1 MRGALLSNSNQPS
14 SPPEEAK
21 HRGILGWVVRTIL
34 GGIALVLPFAVL
46 LAIVHYIFS
55 LMNDYVVTPLAKL
68 LLPKGFE
75 DLFIYYWGP
84 LVSIVAGLV
93 FLFFMGLLFRTR
105 VRNFLDWAFGK
116 VPGVNTIYSAISDTA
131 QALTGPPGLANVDT
145 VVLVPFPQNE
155 MRMAGYLMT
164 KSEQPNGRTLVAVY
178 IPLVLFPPS
187 GYTVIVPEDKIV
199 YTDWPTK
206 DVWKLLLSGGLT
218 IPKNIPFEPEEG
230 TNKNQTTSGE
240 PAVDHNE

>member
-1 MRGALLSNSNQPS
+1 MGCPLSSSNEPS
-14 SPPEEAK
+14 HLPGEP
-21 HRGILGWVVRTIL
+21 HNNGIFGWIVRTIF
-34 GGIALVLPFAVL
+34 GGIVLVLPFAVM

-84 LVSIVAGLV
+84 FVSIIAGLV

-131 QALTGPPGLANVDT
+131 KALTGPPGLANVNT
-145 VVLVPFPQNE
+145 VVLVPFPHNE
-155 MRMAGYLMT
+155 ARMAGYLMT
-164 KSEQPNGRTLVAVY
+164 KSKQPNGRTLVAVY
-178 IPLVLFPPS
+178 VPLVLFPPS
-187 GYTVIVPEDKIV
+187 GYTLVVPEEKIV

-218 IPKNIPFEPEEG
+218 IPANIPFEPEEG
-230 TNKNQTTSGE
+230 INKDQTASGE
-240 PAVDHNE
+240 AAVDHNE